1 MTIPSSTAPFFQEY
15 DFARL
20 DARGDAP
27 IIIERILAY
36 GNRAELRWLVSQYG
50 QETIRAW
57 IAQSGPARLP
67 RGRYRLWRLV
77 FNLAEEPPTQGLW
90 QR

>member
-1 MTIPSSTAPFFQEY
+1 MNIPPSIAPFFQEY

-20 DARGDAP
+20 DVHNDAP
-27 IIIERILAY
+27 VIIERTLAY

-57 IAQSGPARLP
+57 IAQSGLARLP
-67 RGRYRLWRLV
+67 RSRYRLWCLV
-77 FNLAEEPPTQGLW
+77 FDLAEQQQTRGVW